1 MTETAPAPRLLPTS
15 WTSAGDVTPQ
25 SADER
30 SPFPLRTRIEAV
42 AADGWDG
49 FGIVHDD
56 LIEFLRSGS
65 YTDLSSILADNGIER
80 GHGIESCDEQCAH
93 DDADE
98 QRYVHFFGD
107 ERQDDGDDCRSESP
121 G

>member
-1 MTETAPAPRLLPTS
+1 MGACPAAERRGA
-15 WTSAGDVTPQ
+15 AGCVDQ
-25 SADER
+25 GDEHAKHDKEDEDAGV
-30 SPFPLRTRIEAV
+30 IG
-42 AADGWDG
+42 DGG
-49 FGIVHDD
+49 H
-56 LIEFLRSGS
+56 ES
-65 YTDLSSILADNGIER
+65 LADNGIER